1 MLDFDVRF
9 GIPRDIFLK
18 KWNEIERNI
27 KSVHA
32 SKNFDQNEIPTEFGS
47 EIEMMLLLLQM
58 LPDVPKGSKSAEK
71 RWSFSES
78 IKKFVVFSPVSEKN
92 RLSNLGIIY
101 RTNYVQMLTYSL
113 ISSQA
118 QRSNIQCSGA

>member
-71 RWSFSES
+71 RWSFAES
-78 IKKFVVFSPVSEKN
+78 IKKFVVFSPVS
-92 RLSNLGIIY
+92 
-101 RTNYVQMLTYSL
+101 
-113 ISSQA
+113 
-118 QRSNIQCSGA
+118 